1 MKEYVFLLELL
12 QSNFQKIVSDFSVL
26 ETTIQPLR
34 VVANESDSKVLTWK
48 TECLIRLSNIV
59 ILTSSLLKTYFFFLL
74 SNCKYH
80 WVLKK

>member
-59 ILTSSLLKTYFFFLL
+59 ILTSSLLKTYFFF
-74 SNCKYH
+74 SA
-80 WVLKK
+80 